1 MCQDVSNA
9 LSLTS
14 SVWTEIMQCVKQTLS
29 LSGRKG
35 TSVSG
40 LEMEG
45 MVLAPYSPGTVRG

>member
-1 MCQDVSNA
+1 MCQDLSNA

-14 SVWTEIMQCVKQTLS
+14 SVWTEIVQCVKQTLS

-45 MVLAPYSPGTVRG
+45 IVLAPYSPGTVRG